1 MRQHA
6 ANQTL
11 VRIPNYLII
20 FGKLTRIKAATGGV
34 LQSCK
39 PNLLKKSLWDSCFP
53 VNFAKF
59 LRTFFLQ
66 NTSGRLLL
74 TGRKLNVHKT
84 FKRLRGTPSY
94 SIRLIYVLCPRG
106 KKDTRAKWAKICPK
120 LINKVCRKTFKNIA
134 LMSLNNYLFI
144 EKKYHNLF
152 NVRNKEN

>member
-1 MRQHA
+1 MIEEFYQLVVVIEAPHGYLCPLLLTFWQWYFGFSSGLQKWDHLSCMRQHA

-39 PNLLKKSLWDSCFP
+39 PDLLKKSLWDSCFP

-59 LRTFFLQ
+59 LRTSFLQ

-74 TGRKLNVHKT
+74 SVSDLNQ
-84 FKRLRGTPSY
+84 
-94 SIRLIYVLCPRG
+94 I
-106 KKDTRAKWAKICPK
+106 PK
-120 LINKVCRKTFKNIA
+120 L
-134 LMSLNNYLFI
+134 LFCKSI
-144 EKKYHNLF
+144 TNPSTRHLKSA
-152 NVRNKEN
+152 